1 MITTEGIR
9 RDTRRVEEEEQH
21 IGLLRNAFKGERVA
35 KKRNGKKERKKRR
48 RLNRG
53 R

>member
-1 MITTEGIR
+1 MTC
-9 RDTRRVEEEEQH
+9 EESRKKSS
-21 IGLLRNAFKGERVA
+21 ISVSGEMHSRERMA